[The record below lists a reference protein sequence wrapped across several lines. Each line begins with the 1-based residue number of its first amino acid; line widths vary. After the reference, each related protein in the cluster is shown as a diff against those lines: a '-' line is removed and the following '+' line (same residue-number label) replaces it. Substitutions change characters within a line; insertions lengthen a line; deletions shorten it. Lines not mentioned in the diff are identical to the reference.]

1 MTVFLCSCSQ
11 LDQVWTPCTRGEG
24 NGNPLQYSC
33 LENPVDRGAW
43 WAAVHRVAQS
53 RTRLKQLSMH
63 ACIGEGNGNPF
74 QYSCLEN
81 PRDRGAWWAAIYG
94 SHRVGYNWSDLAAA
108 AVIYLTPYW
117 NGNLHALTCIF
128 YLLYIRS
135 HLKSSFF
142 LHHSPNTILSKVRNN
157 LWIVRCNDF
166 FDSLYLVSSLY
177 NLTVLSTFCL
187 KLWLLWNHSLV
198 LWLLVVWSI
207 QSFTATSFL
216 RVGVKGKS
224 CSSTLFSPHTML
236 AIYTCEISAYW
247 VNINLININHKAG

>member
-1 MTVFLCSCSQ
+1 MVIFMPWLVFSTS
-11 LDQVWTPCTRGEG
+11 
-24 NGNPLQYSC
+24 Y
-33 LENPVDRGAW
+33 
-43 WAAVHRVAQS
+43 
-53 RTRLKQLSMH
+53 
-63 ACIGEGNGNPF
+63 
-74 QYSCLEN
+74 
-81 PRDRGAWWAAIYG
+81 
-94 SHRVGYNWSDLAAA
+94 
-108 AVIYLTPYW
+108 
-117 NGNLHALTCIF
+117 IF
-128 YLLYIRS
+128 RS

-166 FDSLYLVSSLY
+166 
-177 NLTVLSTFCL
+177 LTVFIWSQVYITWLFWVPSAWNSV
-187 KLWLLWNHSLV
+187 LWLLWNHSLV

-216 RVGVKGKS
+216 RVSVKGKS